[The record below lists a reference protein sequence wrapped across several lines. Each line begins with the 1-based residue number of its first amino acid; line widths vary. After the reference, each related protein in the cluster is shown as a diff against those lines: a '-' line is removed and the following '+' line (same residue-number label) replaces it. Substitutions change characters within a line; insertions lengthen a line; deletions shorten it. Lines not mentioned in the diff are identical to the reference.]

1 MVNFAAVFGKRHERL
16 EIAVAGVVLDV
27 VAAARLHAH
36 KAHALEILEPG
47 VHHRAADVHLFGQLA
62 LRRETVADL
71 QLTGKDHADDLIDEQ
86 LPERR
91 GLNLLKSH
99 QTFSSTF
106 LWS

>member
-1 MVNFAAVFGKRHERL
+1 M
-16 EIAVAGVVLDV
+16 
-27 VAAARLHAH
+27 
-36 KAHALEILEPG
+36 
-47 VHHRAADVHLFGQLA
+47 HLLGQLA
-62 LRRETVADL
+62 LRRELVADL

-99 QTFSSTF
+99 QTFPSTF

>member
-1 MVNFAAVFGKRHERL
+1 MVELAAIFPERHERL
-16 EIAVAGVVLDV
+16 KIAVAGVVLDV

-36 KAHALEILEPG
+36 EAHALEVLEPG
-47 VHHRAADVHLFGQLA
+47 VHHGAADVHLLGQLA
-62 LRRETVADL
+62 LRREPVADL